1 MHKPLRI
8 IACVFSM
15 LVLAGCVT
23 HEPMPQT
30 VYGGQYQTLFMDIPD
45 SLKSS
50 KVDVLYVTDRA
61 LDEERG
67 ILLYGSDRS
76 FSLAFGVAR
85 VNLGKDLSWDDLVA
99 WTMTQGATESDIEP
113 EVESVTEIT
122 RLPPS
127 PYRYVLDQNSQPVLD
142 PAIASKRQAVQKQ
155 IQEIVSS
162 RLGLS
167 ERKQIHIHIHGIRD
181 QFGETLIRL
190 AMSHHVYGRQG
201 VPILY
206 SWPAGALGRTA
217 CTQRGRA
224 FRNKLS
230 S

>member
-1 MHKPLRI
+1 
-8 IACVFSM
+8 M

-127 PYRYVLDQNSQPVLD
+127 PYRYVLDQNKTD
-142 PAIASKRQAVQKQ
+142 P
-155 IQEIVSS
+155 
-162 RLGLS
+162 
-167 ERKQIHIHIHGIRD
+167 HPYPRD
-181 QFGETLIRL
+181 QGPVR
-190 AMSHHVYGRQG
+190 
-201 VPILY
+201 
-206 SWPAGALGRTA
+206 
-217 CTQRGRA
+217 
-224 FRNKLS
+224 
-230 S
+230 